1 MVEKI
6 IDEPSRTLY
15 EYLLHPGETTESCSL
30 DKISLKTPVSKFRK
44 GENSRLHLNIPLTS
58 AIMQSVSNHNLAINL
73 ALQGGISFIYQS
85 QSIEQQAEMVRKVK
99 SFKAGFVESDT
110 NLGPNAT
117 LGEAMALTKKTGHST
132 IAITDNGER
141 SGKLLGILTDKDYW
155 AGIDDSHS
163 KVMDFMTPVKDLVT
177 GKEGITLEDAAKI
190 LQKNKK
196 GSLPIL
202 DSNGRLVYL
211 VFRKD
216 YEANKEFPIQLI
228 DNNMRL
234 CVGAGLNTRD
244 YLKRGEALINAGA
257 DVFCFDSSDG
267 HSTYQ
272 KKSIVEIKEKYP
284 DSIIGAGNVVTR
296 QAFDYLVDAGADFI
310 KVGIGGGSICITR
323 EQKGIGMGQAT
334 AIQNVVKARNKYYAE
349 SGIYVPVCA
358 DGGIVQDYHITNA
371 LAFGADFV
379 MMGRYFARFEESPAP
394 VHMVDGQKLKA
405 YWGEGTNRAR
415 NWQRYHDEGSKML
428 FEEGVDGFVP
438 SAGRLKESVADTINK
453 IKSAMCSCGCP
464 TISDLHQKAIL
475 QRVSEATLKENKAH
489 DIIQLGKSGLSYSNE
504 MW

>member
-6 IDEPSRTLY
+6 IDDPSRTLY
-15 EYLLHPGETTESCSL
+15 EYLLHPGETTESCSM
-30 DKISLKTPVSKFRK
+30 DKISLKTPIARFGKNEK
-44 GENSRLHLNIPLTS
+44 SRFFINIPLTS
-58 AIMQSVSNHNLAINL
+58 AIMQSVSDHNLAIHL

-85 QSIEQQAEMVRKVK
+85 QSIEQQVEMVRKVK

-110 NLGPNAT
+110 NLGPNST
-117 LGEAMALTKKTGHST
+117 LGDAIALTKKTGHST

-141 SGKLLGILTDKDYW
+141 TGKLLGILTDKDYW
-155 AGIDDSHS
+155 AGIDNSHS
-163 KVMDFMTPVKDLVT
+163 TVSDSMTPAKDLVI
-177 GKEGITLEDAAKI
+177 GREGITLEDAAKI
-190 LQKNKK
+190 MQKSKK
-196 GSLPIL
+196 GCLPII
-202 DSNGRLVYL
+202 DQNGRLVYL

-216 YEANKEFPIQLI
+216 YEANKEFPLQLI
-228 DNNMRL
+228 DNKMRL

-244 YLKRGEALINAGA
+244 YLSRGEALINAGA
-257 DVFCFDSSDG
+257 DVLCFDSSDG

-272 KKSIVEIKEKYP
+272 KNAIMEMKEKYP
-284 DSIIGAGNVVTR
+284 DSIIGAGNIVTAH
-296 QAFDYLVDAGADFI
+296 AFEYLADAGADFI

-334 AIQNVVKARNKYYAE
+334 AIQNVVNARNKYYDTK
-349 SGIYVPVCA
+349 GIYIPICA

-371 LAFGADFV
+371 LALGADFV

-394 VHMVDGQKLKA
+394 MQVIEGQKLKA

-415 NWQRYHDEGSKML
+415 NWQRYHDSGSKML

-438 SAGRLKESVADTINK
+438 YSGRLKDAVSDTINK

-464 TISDLHQKAIL
+464 TFPCCTRGQYCREFLRQP
-475 QRVSEATLKENKAH
+475 
-489 DIIQLGKSGLSYSNE
+489 
-504 MW
+504 